1 MIEPKVHIIYK
12 NQSKIR
18 RGRGFSRGELEATGL
33 SVKET
38 LWMGLPV
45 DTLRQ
50 SVREENIESLRMIM
64 EQIENVTEPV
74 EETPRPAKET
84 KSKATKKETP
94 KKEKAKPAPKK
105 EGVPLEEIAGVGP
118 KTAERLREAGYSS
131 AEDIAGADV
140 DALSEIK
147 GISKKSAAELIEN
160 AKGL

>member
-1 MIEPKVHIIYK
+1 MTMIEPKVHIIYK

-18 RGRGFSRGELEATGL
+18 RGRGFSRGELEAAGL

-50 SVREENIESLRMIM
+50 SVREDNIESLRMIM
-64 EQIENVTEPV
+64 EQIENAPEPV
-74 EETPRPAKET
+74 EETPRPAKEAKPT
-84 KSKATKKETP
+84 AEKP
-94 KKEKAKPAPKK
+94 KKGKAKPAPKK

-118 KTAERLREAGYSS
+118 KTAERLHEAGYSS
-131 AEDIAGADV
+131 AEDIAKADV
-140 DALSEIK
+140 DALAEIK